1 MPEYRRYGSRDDV
14 IAKDGD
20 YGFVGFNN
28 RLRPDQLTKGTLA
41 DAQSVRLDRNG
52 EAQVRKGIELIEAP
66 FAVGGEVLR
75 LPTSEEI
82 GTDVTLLP
90 TTIRRAELLADVMEL
105 FLDPLTE
112 QGHEFAVGENI
123 TVEGL
128 AFTSPDPDPN
138 GTFVV
143 TDVVDGTVNQK
154 VKFDLTGTGPVTY
167 SGPVVLPINLAFNLT
182 PARGSAIAGYNMIFD
197 IGQVTEVY
205 ASTSF
210 SDPNSNSSESI
221 IIASNVK
228 AVAKDLESNVVT
240 DIYYPLGETVPPL
253 SDMIQAFNKVF
264 IFRDGNTALEWDG
277 IYTSLA
283 VTDLVV
289 DGTYSITDLGSTT
302 QIEWNTIAGTTAV
315 TYAVNDPITVDAVGA
330 GTGTARSAFTLVKSG
345 TYTQPVQIDCLP
357 GQFAITNSIAT
368 VAGLHD
374 VKVGDDISVMSASIS
389 GVTGADS
396 GLTIGQDYV
405 VNKVFT
411 LGSAITDITLA
422 VNNGLEGPG
431 DFEGLYKYTLTTAIA
446 HNLVNGEPII
456 MDSWVDAPP
465 STGTDFNG
473 SFFVQGVPSST
484 TFIIYTDFDVTI
496 DAAIY
501 ADARVGIDSGFQFVL
516 DSRTVTTHV
525 NDGNSLLTDPI
536 FTKRVSVG
544 LGFTHMPAPPYA
556 TYHQRRLVMPFRYSV
571 DAIKGQYTYRK
582 ILDEVII
589 SDIIDSDTYDEIYSQ
604 YRFNAGTADYTVGLH
619 SFSDNSLLV
628 FNRNSI
634 HTVQNTVNLQGSVAK
649 LLTNEVGCVARKSI
663 IQVGNQ
669 VIFLSDNGVYG
680 TQFLD
685 EYNLRGTET
694 PMSEAINETINRIN
708 RNHWEESRAV
718 YFDNRYYIAV
728 PLDCTVNGVLVEAQR
743 NNAILIFN
751 FLNAQWESIDMV
763 ADETGGVNKEWDIE
777 NLIVAGNGSARGV
790 YAINQLGGIHK
801 LDTRL
806 DGRDR
811 VVTSIGQPATTHS
824 VPASITTRQYTLGAM
839 DRKNWKQFEMHV
851 ESSSTNTSN
860 FDISAETE
868 NPDSDIPLQS
878 LSDYI
883 SGDSLPAGEDVSI
896 RARIGNRRG
905 YGIQYTINNT
915 QGRPKIR
922 AIETNGSI
930 SFRSTQS
937 AE

>member
-1 MPEYRRYGSRDDV
+1 VPRYREYGQLDDG
-14 IAKDGD
+14 ITKDGD
-20 YGFVGFNN
+20 YGFIGFNN
-28 RLRPDQLTKGTLA
+28 RIRPDQLQKGTLA
-41 DAQSVRLDRNG
+41 DAQSIRLDRNG

-82 GTDVTLLP
+82 GTDVTRLP
-90 TTIRRAELLADVMEL
+90 TTIRRAELAANVMEL

-112 QGHEFAVGENI
+112 QGHEFEVGENI

-128 AFTSPDPDPN
+128 AFTSPQSDPN

-143 TDVVDGTVNQK
+143 TSAVDGPMNQK
-154 VKFDLTGTGPVTY
+154 IKFDFTGIDTTY
-167 SGPVVLPINLAFNLT
+167 RGPVVLPIDLDFNLT
-182 PARGSAIAGYNMIFD
+182 LARGSAIAGYKMIFD

-205 ASTSF
+205 ASTAF

-221 IIASNVK
+221 IIASNIK
-228 AVAKDLESNVVT
+228 AVAKDLDSNTVT
-240 DIYYPLGETVPPL
+240 DIYFPLGETVPPM

-277 IYTSLA
+277 IYTELLA
-283 VTDLVV
+283 DELVI
-289 DGTYSITDLGSTT
+289 DRSYSITELGDT
-302 QIEWNTIAGTTAV
+302 QWNLVAGTTGV
-315 TYAVNDPITVDAVGA
+315 TYEVNDTITVDAE
-330 GTGTARSAFTLVKSG
+330 GTGTGKARSAFTLVKSG
-345 TYTQPVQIDCLP
+345 VYTQPVQIDCLP
-357 GQFAITNSIAT
+357 GEFAITNSIAS
-368 VAGLHD
+368 VSGSHD
-374 VKVGDDISVMSASIS
+374 VKVGDDITVMSASIS
-389 GVTGADS
+389 GEPDTDS

-411 LGSAITDITLA
+411 LGEAITTISGA
-422 VNNGLEGPG
+422 NNDGLEQAG
-431 DFEGLYKYTLTTAIA
+431 DFEGLYKYTLTTSVA
-446 HNLVNGEPII
+446 HNLVSGEPII
-456 MDSWVDAPP
+456 MDSWIDDGPNK
-465 STGTDFNG
+465 GTFFNG
-473 SFFVQGVPSST
+473 SFFAQGVPSST
-484 TFIIYTDFDVTI
+484 TFT
-496 DAAIY
+496 IY
-501 ADARVGIDSGFQFVL
+501 ADFNTPLSAASYENARVAINAGFQFVL

-525 NDGNSLLTDPI
+525 NDGKSLLTDPI

-556 TYHQRRLVMPFRYSV
+556 TYHQRRLVMPFKYSV

-619 SFSDNSLLV
+619 SFSDDSLLV

-634 HTVQNTVNLQGSVAK
+634 HTVQNTVNLQGSVVK

-663 IQVGNQ
+663 VQVGNQ

-680 TQFLD
+680 TQFMD

-694 PMSEAINETINRIN
+694 PLSEPINETINRIN

-728 PLDCTVNGVLVEAQR
+728 PLDCTVDGVLVEAQR

-777 NLIVAGNGSARGV
+777 NLIVAGSGTARGV

-811 VVTSIGQPATTHS
+811 VVTSIGQADTSYS
-824 VPASITTRQYTLGAM
+824 VPASITTRQYTMGTM
-839 DRKNWKQFEMHV
+839 DRKRFNQFELHV

-860 FDISAETE
+860 FDILAETE
-868 NPDSDIPLQS
+868 NPDSDIDLQS
-878 LSDYI
+878 LSTYI
-883 SGDSLPAGEDVSI
+883 DGDVLAVGEDVSI
-896 RARIGNRRG
+896 RGRIGNRRG

-915 QGRPKIR
+915 QGRPRIR
-922 AIETNGSI
+922 AIETEGAL
-930 SFRSTQS
+930 SFRSSTS

>member
-1 MPEYRRYGSRDDV
+1 MPEYRTYGGLDDR

-20 YGFVGFNN
+20 YGFIGFNN
-28 RLRPDQLTKGTLA
+28 RIRPDQLQKGTLA
-41 DAQSVRLDRNG
+41 DAQSIRLDRNG

-90 TTIRRAELLADVMEL
+90 TTIRRAELVANVMEL

-128 AFTSPDPDPN
+128 AFTAPQSDPN

-143 TDVVDGTVNQK
+143 TDVVYGPINQK
-154 VKFDLTGTGPVTY
+154 VKFDLTGIDTTY
-167 SGPVVLPINLAFNLT
+167 RGPVVLPIDLNFNLT
-182 PARGSAIAGYNMIFD
+182 LARGSAIAGNNMIFD

-205 ASTSF
+205 ASTAF

-228 AVAKDLESNVVT
+228 AVAKDLESNAVT

-277 IYTSLA
+277 IYTELPA
-283 VTDLVV
+283 DELVTDRS
-289 DGTYSITDLGSTT
+289 YSITDLGDTT
-302 QIEWNTIAGTTAV
+302 QAQWNTIAGTTGV
-315 TYAVNDPITVDAVGA
+315 TYEVNDSITVDAE
-330 GTGTARSAFTLVKSG
+330 GTGTGKARSAFTLVKSG
-345 TYTQPVQIDCLP
+345 VYTQPVQIDCVP
-357 GQFAITNSIAT
+357 GEFAITNSIAS
-368 VAGLHD
+368 VSGSHD
-374 VKVGDDISVMSASIS
+374 VKVGDDITVMSASIS
-389 GVTGADS
+389 GATGADS

-411 LGSAITDITLA
+411 LGSAITTITGGVA
-422 VNNGLEGPG
+422 PTGPEGPG

-446 HNLVNGEPII
+446 HNLVSGEPII
-456 MDSWVDAPP
+456 MDEWIDD
-465 STGTDFNG
+465 GTNKGTFFNR

-484 TFIIYTDFDVTI
+484 TFT
-496 DAAIY
+496 IY
-501 ADARVGIDSGFQFVL
+501 AEFDTTISPATYEDARVAINGGFQFVL

-525 NDGNSLLTDPI
+525 NDGASLMADPI

-556 TYHQRRLVMPFRYSV
+556 TYHQRRLVMPFKYSV
-571 DAIKGQYTYRK
+571 DEIKGQYTYRK

-589 SDIIDSDTYDEIYSQ
+589 SDILDSDTYDEIYSQ

-694 PMSEAINETINRIN
+694 PMSESINETINRIN
-708 RNHWEESRAV
+708 KDHWEESRAV

-728 PLDCTVNGVLVEAQR
+728 PLDDAQR

-751 FLNAQWESIDMV
+751 FLNSQWESIDMV
-763 ADETGGVNKEWDIE
+763 DNVDWDIE
-777 NLIVAGNGSARGV
+777 NLIVAGSGLARGV
-790 YAINQLGGIHK
+790 YAINQLGGIHR

-811 VVTSIGQPATTHS
+811 VVTAIGQPDTTYG
-824 VPASITTRQYTLGAM
+824 VPASITTRQYTMGTM
-839 DRKNWKQFEMHV
+839 DRKRFNQFELHV
-851 ESSSTNTSN
+851 ESSSTNTSD
-860 FDISAETE
+860 FDMSAETE
-868 NPDSDIPLQS
+868 NPDANIPLAP
-878 LSDYI
+878 LSSYVD
-883 SGDSLPAGEDVSI
+883 GDSLDAGEDISI
-896 RARIGNRRG
+896 RSRLGNYRG
-905 YGIQYTINNT
+905 YGIQFTINNT
-915 QGRPKIR
+915 QGRPRIR

-930 SFRSTQS
+930 SFRSTKS

>member
-1 MPEYRRYGSRDDV
+1 MPEYRTYGGLDDR

-20 YGFVGFNN
+20 YGFIGFNN
-28 RLRPDQLTKGTLA
+28 RIRPDQLQKGTLA
-41 DAQSVRLDRNG
+41 DAQSIRLDRNG

-90 TTIRRAELLADVMEL
+90 TTIRRAELVANVMEL

-128 AFTSPDPDPN
+128 AFTAPQSDPN

-143 TDVVDGTVNQK
+143 TDVVYGPINQK
-154 VKFDLTGTGPVTY
+154 VKFDLTGIDTTY
-167 SGPVVLPINLAFNLT
+167 RGPVVLPIDLNFNLT
-182 PARGSAIAGYNMIFD
+182 LARGSAIAGNNMIFD

-228 AVAKDLESNVVT
+228 AVAKDLESNAVT
-240 DIYYPLGETVPPL
+240 DIYYPPGETVPPL

-277 IYTSLA
+277 LYDELTVDEL
-283 VTDLVV
+283 VTDRS
-289 DGTYSITDLGSTT
+289 YSITDLGDTT
-302 QIEWNTIAGTTAV
+302 QAQWNTIAGTTGV
-315 TYAVNDPITVDAVGA
+315 TYEVNDSITVDAE
-330 GTGTARSAFTLVKSG
+330 GTGTGKARSAFTLVKSG
-345 TYTQPVQIDCLP
+345 VYTQPVQIDCVP
-357 GQFAITNSIAT
+357 GEFAITNSIAS
-368 VAGLHD
+368 VSGSHD
-374 VKVGDDISVMSASIS
+374 VKVGDDITVMSASIS
-389 GVTGADS
+389 GATGADS

-411 LGSAITDITLA
+411 LGSAITTITGGVA
-422 VNNGLEGPG
+422 PNGPEGPG

-446 HNLVNGEPII
+446 HNLVSGEPII
-456 MDSWVDAPP
+456 MDEWIDD
-465 STGTDFNG
+465 GTNKGTSFNR

-484 TFIIYTDFDVTI
+484 TFTVYAEFDTTI
-496 DAAIY
+496 SPATY
-501 ADARVGIDSGFQFVL
+501 EDARVAINGGFQFVL

-525 NDGNSLLTDPI
+525 NDGASLMADPI

-556 TYHQRRLVMPFRYSV
+556 TYHQRRLVMPFKYSV
-571 DAIKGQYTYRK
+571 DEIKGQYTYRK

-589 SDIIDSDTYDEIYSQ
+589 SDILDSDTYDEIYSQ

-694 PMSEAINETINRIN
+694 PMSESINETINRIN
-708 RNHWEESRAV
+708 KDHWEESRAV

-728 PLDCTVNGVLVEAQR
+728 PLDDAQR

-751 FLNAQWESIDMV
+751 FLNSQWESIDMV
-763 ADETGGVNKEWDIE
+763 DNVDWDIE
-777 NLIVAGNGSARGV
+777 NLIVAGSGLARGV
-790 YAINQLGGIHK
+790 YAINQLGGIHR

-811 VVTSIGQPATTHS
+811 VVTAIGQPDTTYG
-824 VPASITTRQYTLGAM
+824 VPASITTRQYTMGTM
-839 DRKNWKQFEMHV
+839 DRKRFNQFELHV
-851 ESSSTNTSN
+851 ESSSTNTSD
-860 FDISAETE
+860 FDMSAETE
-868 NPDSDIPLQS
+868 NPDANIPLAP
-878 LSDYI
+878 LSSYVD
-883 SGDSLPAGEDVSI
+883 GDSLDAGEDISI
-896 RARIGNRRG
+896 RSRLGNYRG
-905 YGIQYTINNT
+905 YGIQFTINNT
-915 QGRPKIR
+915 QGRPRIR

-930 SFRSTQS
+930 SFRSTKS

>member
-1 MPEYRRYGSRDDV
+1 MPEYRTYGALDDS

-20 YGFVGFNN
+20 YGFIGFNN
-28 RLRPDQLTKGTLA
+28 RIRPDQLQRGTLA
-41 DAQSVRLDRNG
+41 DAQNIRLDRNG

-90 TTIRRAELLADVMEL
+90 TTIRRAELVANVMEL

-112 QGHEFAVGENI
+112 QGHEFEVGQNI
-123 TVEGL
+123 KVEGL
-128 AFTSPDPDPN
+128 AFTAPQSDPN

-143 TDVVDGTVNQK
+143 TSAVNGPINQK
-154 VKFDLTGTGPVTY
+154 IKFDFTGIDTTY
-167 SGPVVLPINLAFNLT
+167 RGPVVLPIDLDFNLT
-182 PARGSAIAGYNMIFD
+182 LARGSAIAGYNMLFD
-197 IGQVTEVY
+197 VGQITEVY
-205 ASTSF
+205 ASTAF
-210 SDPNSNSSESI
+210 SDPNNNASESI
-221 IIASNVK
+221 LIASNIK
-228 AVAKDLESNVVT
+228 AVAKDLNSNAVT
-240 DIYYPLGETVPPL
+240 DIYFPVGETVPPL

-277 IYTSLA
+277 IYTELPA
-283 VTDLVV
+283 DELVTDRS
-289 DGTYSITDLGSTT
+289 YSITELGDTD
-302 QIEWNTIAGTTAV
+302 WNTIAGTTGV
-315 TYAVNDPITVDAVGA
+315 TYEVNDPITVDAVGT
-330 GTGTARSAFTLVKSG
+330 GTGKARSAFTLVKSG
-345 TYTQPVQIDCLP
+345 EYTQPVQIDCLP
-357 GQFAITNSIAT
+357 GEFAITNSIAT
-368 VAGLHD
+368 VAGSHD
-374 VKVGDDISVMSASIS
+374 VKVGDDITVMSASIS
-389 GVTGADS
+389 GAPDADS

-411 LGSAITDITLA
+411 LGEAITTISDV
-422 VNNGLEGPG
+422 VNDGVEGPG
-431 DFEGLYKYTLTTAIA
+431 DFEGFYKYTLTTGVA

-456 MDSWVDAPP
+456 MDSWVPNGDP
-465 STGTDFNG
+465 FNG
-473 SFFVQGVPSST
+473 SFFVQGVPSSN
-484 TFIIYTDFDVTI
+484 TFVIYTDFNVNPTE
-496 DAAIY
+496 ASY
-501 ADARVGIDSGFQFVL
+501 ANARVGINAGFQFVL

-525 NDGNSLLTDPI
+525 NDGKSLLTDPI

-544 LGFTHMPAPPYA
+544 LGFSHMPAPPYA

-571 DAIKGQYTYRK
+571 DTVEGQYTYRK

-589 SDIIDSDTYDEIYSQ
+589 SDILDSDTYDEIYAQ

-619 SFSDNSLLV
+619 SFSDDSLLV

-694 PMSEAINETINRIN
+694 PLSEPINETINRIN
-708 RNHWEESRAV
+708 KDHWEESRAV

-728 PLDCTVNGVLVEAQR
+728 PLDDAQR

-763 ADETGGVNKEWDIE
+763 DNVDWDIE
-777 NLIVAGNGSARGV
+777 NLIVAGSGSARGV
-790 YAINQLGGIHK
+790 YAINQLGGIHR

-811 VVTSIGQPATTHS
+811 VVTAIGQPDTTYG
-824 VPASITTRQYTLGAM
+824 VPTSITTRQYTMGTM
-839 DRKNWKQFEMHV
+839 DRKRFNQFELHV
-851 ESSSTNTSN
+851 QSSSTNTSD
-860 FDISAETE
+860 FDMSAETE
-868 NPDSDIPLQS
+868 NPDANIPLAP
-878 LSDYI
+878 LSSYVD
-883 SGDSLPAGEDVSI
+883 GDSLDAGEDISI
-896 RARIGNRRG
+896 RSRLGNYRG
-905 YGIQYTINNT
+905 YGIQFTINNT
-915 QGRPKIR
+915 QGRPRIR
-922 AIETNGSI
+922 AIEANGSI
-930 SFRSTQS
+930 SYRSTTS

>member
-1 MPEYRRYGSRDDV
+1 MPRYREYGQLDDG
-14 IAKDGD
+14 ITKDGD
-20 YGFVGFNN
+20 YGFIGFNN
-28 RLRPDQLTKGTLA
+28 RIRPDQLQKGTLA

-82 GTDVTLLP
+82 GTDVTRLP
-90 TTIRRAELLADVMEL
+90 TTIRSASLTSNIASIVID
-105 FLDPLTE
+105 DP
-112 QGHEFAVGENI
+112 AVEPGYDFQSGDEV
-123 TVEGL
+123 TVEGI
-128 AFTSPDPDPN
+128 AFGVGETDPN
-138 GTFVV
+138 GTFILLSV
-143 TDVVDGTVNQK
+143 TDAGTTSTLTYT
-154 VKFDLTGTGPVTY
+154 LTGNNVASYGVAI
-167 SGPVVLPINLAFNLT
+167 VLPQVLNFYLNGLT
-182 PARGSAIAGYNMIFD
+182 NNAVIGNKMIFD

-205 ASTSF
+205 ASTAF

-240 DIYYPLGETVPPL
+240 DIYYPLGETVPSL

-289 DGTYSITDLGSTT
+289 DGTYSITDLGTTT
-302 QIEWNTIAGTTAV
+302 QTQWNTIAGTTAV
-315 TYAVNDPITVDAVGA
+315 TYAVNDPITVDAVGT

-357 GQFAITNSIAT
+357 GQFAITNSMAT
-368 VAGLHD
+368 VSGLHD
-374 VKVGDDISVMSASIS
+374 VKVGNDITVMSASIS
-389 GVTGADS
+389 GVAGADS

-411 LGSAITDITLA
+411 LGSAITNIALA
-422 VNNGLEGPG
+422 VDNGLQGAG

-456 MDSWVDAPP
+456 MDTWASNGE
-465 STGTDFNG
+465 SFNG
-473 SFFVQGVPSST
+473 SFFAQGVPSST
-484 TFIIYTDFDVTI
+484 TFVIYTDFNVIPTS
-496 DAAIY
+496 ASY
-501 ADARVGIDSGFQFVL
+501 ATARVGIDSGFQFVL
-516 DSRTVTTHV
+516 DPRTVTTHV
-525 NDGNSLLTDPI
+525 NDGDSLLTDPI

-582 ILDEVII
+582 ILDEVIV
-589 SDIIDSDTYDEIYSQ
+589 SDILDSDTYDEIYAQ

-619 SFSDNSLLV
+619 SFSDDSLLV

-663 IQVGNQ
+663 VQVGNQ

-694 PMSEAINETINRIN
+694 PLSEPINETINRIN
-708 RNHWEESRAV
+708 KVHWEESRAV

-728 PLDCTVNGVLVEAQR
+728 PLDDAQR

-763 ADETGGVNKEWDIE
+763 ADETGGVNVDWDIE
-777 NLIVAGNGSARGV
+777 NLIVAGSGLMRGV

-811 VVTSIGQPATTHS
+811 VVTAIGQPATTYS
-824 VPASITTRQYTLGAM
+824 VPASITTRQYTMGTM
-839 DRKNWKQFEMHV
+839 DRKRFNQFELHV

-860 FDISAETE
+860 FDILAETE
-868 NPDSDIPLQS
+868 NPDSDINLQS
-878 LSDYI
+878 LSTYI
-883 SGDSLPAGEDVSI
+883 DGDVLAAGEDVSI
-896 RARIGNRRG
+896 RGRIGNRRG

-922 AIETNGSI
+922 AIETEGAI
-930 SFRSTQS
+930 SFRSSTS